1 MFEFGKKSLLTASAT
16 ALAIASLTINPEV
29 AKAVEGFARHEHPF
43 QSIGAGKDQQEGNTT
58 CWQLFS
64 DLGKRATSEYQIGS
78 SDSYLRG
85 TIPVDKYAWDGTWIN
100 YANHVWY
107 HQQRGICVANTNW

>member
-1 MFEFGKKSLLTASAT
+1 MYLYIFG
-16 ALAIASLTINPEV
+16 ALGYFSQ
-29 AKAVEGFARHEHPF
+29 HPF